1 MLNRRFSCT
10 LVDTEHA
17 TAQIVVHPDGE
28 LEVEIAERQQHF
40 CVPLEQVLFRRG
52 DRCMELVCEEQS
64 GVPICLSLLPQDAF
78 ELYQLMENR
87 REELEELM
95 SDL

>member
-1 MLNRRFSCT
+1 
-10 LVDTEHA
+10 
-17 TAQIVVHPDGE
+17 
-28 LEVEIAERQQHF
+28 
-40 CVPLEQVLFRRG
+40 
-52 DRCMELVCEEQS
+52 
-64 GVPICLSLLPQDAF
+64 VPICLSLLPQEAF